1 MSRLLSLDFGYVGV
15 LMNKGGYKA
24 IIVEDARQD
33 LETKVNGMFEK
44 LAPRSF
50 NGMRVLVK
58 PNMLGP
64 SVPDL
69 GHSTHPEVVH
79 AIVRAC
85 LDRGAKV
92 TVGDNPGGVNRS
104 SRSVAQV
111 TGILDSSEGCYAP
124 IGDKVVEMRGSK
136 SGHTLVISKIVLDA
150 DYVINAPMFKT
161 HAGMYLSGAM
171 KNLYGY
177 IAGACKAQLHLK
189 APGREEFAE
198 VICDINEIRHPDLN
212 IVDALTVLEGNG
224 PSHGGVKREVG
235 VVFATNNALVADAIM
250 AAMAGVDPL
259 MLPVQKRALERG
271 FGTLDLNQVEIE
283 GRIVPIP
290 DFKMPNTFIAAP
302 TEEVLAVAAQANRM
316 RDERLAELLPG
327 RLSVKPVL
335 AVDKCLQCGDCEL
348 NCPAQALTLD
358 PYPVINDKCIQC
370 FCCVELCLEGA
381 LEVPDVAAFRA
392 Y

>member
-1 MSRLLSLDFGYVGV
+1 MKKNCF
-15 LMNKGGYKA
+15 KA
-24 IIVEDARQD
+24 IIIEDARHD
-33 LETKVNGMFEK
+33 LEAKVNGIFDK
-44 LAPRSF
+44 LAPKSF

-64 SVPDL
+64 AAPEL
-69 GHSTHPEVVH
+69 GHSTHPEVVR

-85 LDRGAKV
+85 LSRGAKV
-92 TVGDNPGGVNRS
+92 TVGDNPGGINRS
-104 SRSVAQV
+104 STGVAQV
-111 TGILDSSEGCYAP
+111 TGILEASEGCFAP

-136 SGHTLVISKIVLDA
+136 SGHTLMISRVVLDA
-150 DYVINAPMFKT
+150 DYVINAPIFKT

-177 IAGACKAQLHLK
+177 VAGACKAQLHLK
-189 APGREEFAE
+189 APSREEFAE
-198 VICDINEIRHPDLN
+198 VLCDINEVRHPDLN
-212 IVDALTVLEGNG
+212 IMDALTVLEGNG

-235 VVFATNNALVADAIM
+235 KVFASNNTLVADTVM
-250 AAMAGVDPL
+250 AAMVGVEP
-259 MLPVQKRALERG
+259 MRFPVTKRGQERG
-271 FGTLDLNQVEIE
+271 FGTTDLSQVEVE
-283 GRIVPIP
+283 GNIVVIP
-290 DFKMPNTFIAAP
+290 DFKLPNTFIAEA
-302 TEEVLAVAAQANRM
+302 TEEMLTRAAQANKM
-316 RDERLAELLPG
+316 RDDRLAELLPG
-327 RLSVKPVL
+327 RLSVKPLL
-335 AVDKCLQCGDCEL
+335 AIDKCLQCGDCEV